1 MGLGLECSKSCSP
14 TKDLKDSFQLALL
27 GDEGSSSGSVK
38 AWSAKVYRVCVC
50 VCLCVCMHACMRVC
64 VCVCMCLCLCVSVC
78 VCVSTGLWSGF
89 REITRH
95 PFHQLHVVGGMK
107 CKPCAHVSA
116 LARIALW
123 EIYT

>member
-50 VCLCVCMHACMRVC
+50 ARVCVCVSVCVYACVYACMR

-78 VCVSTGLWSGF
+78 VC
-89 REITRH
+89 
-95 PFHQLHVVGGMK
+95 FHRPLVRVPGNH
-107 CKPCAHVSA
+107 
-116 LARIALW
+116 
-123 EIYT
+123 